1 MLLLTVVEHAHF
13 KKKKNYSFLSFLA
26 KKLKKVTSRFAFLR
40 HFALSKQCFDS
51 CGGLLLAIGKLN
63 CPCQPEWQK
72 WLTSWPIRTYYRG
85 EEHSDDWFTKLFI
98 QARVSLC
105 SRVAQLS
112 TARSGI
118 NICYSTK
125 LRESKNTNFSFL
137 PFTSDPFFKPRSSP
151 ASWAECARAR
161 PS

>member
-1 MLLLTVVEHAHF
+1 MGDLQTPICKWGKRPITVMGVAED
-13 KKKKNYSFLSFLA
+13 YGLS
-26 KKLKKVTSRFAFLR
+26 
-40 HFALSKQCFDS
+40 
-51 CGGLLLAIGKLN
+51 
-63 CPCQPEWQK
+63 
-72 WLTSWPIRTYYRG
+72 
-85 EEHSDDWFTKLFI
+85 LFI
-98 QARVSLC
+98 
-105 SRVAQLS
+105 RVAQLL